1 MLRFPALVALSLA
14 ALLAGCAAETAP
26 RPPPS
31 GQDAPP
37 ALPMPAAESANEA
50 PAAVRP
56 LVEIPDRALEE
67 SADSRDP
74 FRPPAFIPTRPGDT
88 RLTRAR
94 RFPLDELKL
103 VGVVTRIGTPRAM
116 LVDPRG
122 HGWVVTPGELVGRPE
137 RVGDAQ
143 LGEIEASWRVDRI
156 RESDLVLVR
165 EDPEHRRPSTTR
177 VLTLRQEK
185 ALSAVDD

>member
-1 MLRFPALVALSLA
+1 MLRFPALAALSLA

-37 ALPMPAAESANEA
+37 ASPAAESADQA
-50 PAAVRP
+50 PTASRP

-74 FRPPAFIPTRPGDT
+74 FRPPAFVPTRPGDS
-88 RLTRAR
+88 RLTRSR

-103 VGVVTRIGTPRAM
+103 VGVVTRLGTPRAM

-137 RVGDAQ
+137 RVSDAQ

-165 EDPEHRRPSTTR
+165 EDPEHRRPSATR
-177 VLTLRQEK
+177 VLSLRQEK
-185 ALSAVDD
+185 ALSAIDD